1 MKLSITTPMGIV
13 VDNETVLSLKA
24 EDKTGSFGIM
34 PVHADFITVLD
45 ISVISWQGENGKMNY
60 CAVCKGLL
68 SVTKGREI
76 LIATREAVIGT
87 DLESLKSSTLVKYY
101 FDEEQEEK
109 TRVSQEIMQ
118 AEAIKNIQKYLLQ
131 ETRFDTSP

>member
-34 PVHADFITVLD
+34 PGHADFITVLD
-45 ISVISWQGENGKMNY
+45 ISVVSWKGESGRTNY

>member
-1 MKLSITTPMGIV
+1 MKLTITTPMGIV
-13 VDNETVLSLKA
+13 IDNETVLSLKA
-24 EDKTGSFGIM
+24 EDKTGSFGIL
-34 PVHADFITVLD
+34 PGHADFITVLD
-45 ISVISWQGENGKMNY
+45 ISVVSWQGDSGKLNF

-68 SVTKGREI
+68 SVTSGREI

-87 DLESLKSSTLVKYY
+87 DLDSLKSKTLVKYY

-109 TRVSQEIMQ
+109 TRISQEIMQ

-131 ETRFDTSP
+131 ETRFDTTS